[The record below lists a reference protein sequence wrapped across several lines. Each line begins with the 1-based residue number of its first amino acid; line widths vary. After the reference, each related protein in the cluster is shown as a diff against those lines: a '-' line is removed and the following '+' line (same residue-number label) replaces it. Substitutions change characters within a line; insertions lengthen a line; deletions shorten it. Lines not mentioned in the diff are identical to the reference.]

1 MSALASPRA
10 AARALAAASGALA
23 LRHRLRNRATLTA
36 LMFHRVVE
44 PGTPAARH
52 ADVRYTLTAPVFAAC
67 LHFLAQHYSV
77 VGLEAVL
84 AARLGG
90 APLPP
95 RALLITFDDG
105 WADNLTVAL
114 PLLRARGLPAALFVA
129 TDPVAD
135 ATPWWWQEVLLR
147 ALREGRTGFAALW
160 AAAGGAPRAEPPP
173 GAREH
178 ALLRHYGALDPAAR
192 AAALA
197 PFLDDDLARE
207 GRHMIAPADLGP
219 LRAGGFAIG
228 AHGAAHLPLS
238 LLAEP
243 SPDIARARAALAGW
257 LAEGAPAAFSFPH
270 GSYHDASLAA
280 VWAAGFGL
288 ALTSDPCLNLAPGG
302 RPASALL
309 GRISVDAGG
318 ITDAAGDFSA
328 ARMAT
333 WLFHRPIRRLEAGS
347 ARARAA

>member
-23 LRHRLRNRATLTA
+23 LRNRATLTA

-147 ALREGRTGFAALW
+147 ALREGRTGFA
-160 AAAGGAPRAEPPP
+160 RAC
-173 GAREH
+173 A
-178 ALLRHYGALDPAAR
+178 
-192 AAALA
+192 AAAL
-197 PFLDDDLARE
+197 R
-207 GRHMIAPADLGP
+207 
-219 LRAGGFAIG
+219 RA
-228 AHGAAHLPLS
+228 
-238 LLAEP
+238 
-243 SPDIARARAALAGW
+243 
-257 LAEGAPAAFSFPH
+257 
-270 GSYHDASLAA
+270 
-280 VWAAGFGL
+280 
-288 ALTSDPCLNLAPGG
+288 
-302 RPASALL
+302 
-309 GRISVDAGG
+309 
-318 ITDAAGDFSA
+318 
-328 ARMAT
+328 
-333 WLFHRPIRRLEAGS
+333 
-347 ARARAA
+347 